1 MSQLA
6 AERYLAQTGPV
17 DAETAAALQSGAAVP
32 WNPPAD
38 TAAIIAADAAVAQE
52 AALSGL
58 QGVVATWQQELMAF
72 REVWPWP
79 GGSLPIPRLCWR
91 PLHWFCPS
99 LQHALGTGTAARVS
113 SFASVT
119 SQKRDACCG
128 LLPVHGPDTVSGC
141 VCMPAGLSRAT

>member
-17 DAETAAALQSGAAVP
+17 DAETAAALESGTAVP

-72 REVWPWP
+72 REVWVSP
-79 GGSLPIPRLCWR
+79 SDRLMQSFLLTTPKHCIDVTVWHAWAR
-91 PLHWFCPS
+91 RRCESAWLHLKRIRSAMPVVVSIIASWTDQSTLLVVTC
-99 LQHALGTGTAARVS
+99 TGA
-113 SFASVT
+113 
-119 SQKRDACCG
+119 
-128 LLPVHGPDTVSGC
+128 
-141 VCMPAGLSRAT
+141 